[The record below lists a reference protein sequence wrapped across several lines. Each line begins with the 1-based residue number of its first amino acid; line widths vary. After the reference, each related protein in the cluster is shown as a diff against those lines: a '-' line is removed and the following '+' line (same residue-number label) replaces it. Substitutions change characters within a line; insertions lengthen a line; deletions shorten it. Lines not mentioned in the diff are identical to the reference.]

1 MRRVISILASFS
13 VASAVV
19 AACSSDSDTTPTP
32 GTEAG
37 TDAPVTSETGPADS
51 GADTSTTT
59 DTGTDTGTT
68 SALRCTQAQFDA
80 PCSVAGGDCV
90 AQSQID
96 VSFPTTATPAQY
108 VNNCVKVKVGTI
120 IDFAG
125 DFTLH
130 PLEPK
135 GGDTP
140 TPIPSQ
146 STNPPNGS
154 SGMPELLIT
163 MTAAGTFGYQCKSHP
178 TTMFGAVQ
186 VVP

>member
-1 MRRVISILASFS
+1 ML
-13 VASAVV
+13 
-19 AACSSDSDTTPTP
+19 SDLFDLHI
-32 GTEAG
+32 GTEMGQHLFGVIAG
-37 TDAPVTSETGPADS
+37 RFFLDHDGFAGRRQTGQQHSAD
-51 GADTSTTT
+51 
-59 DTGTDTGTT
+59 
-68 SALRCTQAQFDA
+68 
-80 PCSVAGGDCV
+80 AGGDCT
-90 AQSQID
+90 AQPQID
-96 VSFPTTATPAQY
+96 VSFPTTAAPAQY

-130 PLEPK
+130 PLEPN

-154 SGMPELLIT
+154 SGMPELLLT
-163 MTAAGTFGYQCKSHP
+163 MTAAGTYGYQCKAHP
-178 TTMFGAVQ
+178 TTMFGAVR